1 MNEVEQENAV
11 QEVHYKN
18 ILEKLVALTAGHDLL
33 NQKLSALEAK
43 PGKRREGIVDK
54 AIWAVCT
61 AAVAFLL
68 GRIGL

>member
-1 MNEVEQENAV
+1 M
-11 QEVHYKN
+11 K
-18 ILEKLVALTAGHDLL
+18 ISM
-33 NQKLSALEAK
+33 SALEAK
-43 PGKRREGIVDK
+43 PGKRWEGIVDK